1 MSKLERARI
10 DAGLSRSELAK
21 KVGASRITIWQ
32 YEKNKRKPNPKM
44 LRKLATALNCKID
57 DIV

>member
-1 MSKLERARI
+1 MHKLEHVRI

-21 KVGASRITIWQ
+21 KVGVSRITIWQ